1 MERID
6 SFFLKMHYEESLS
19 EKDKLKNI
27 KDIINW
33 EKFRPI
39 IGKLY
44 DNKSSKGGRP
54 NTDEVV
60 MVKAIVLQTLFHLS
74 DEALEF
80 NMNDRISFQMFIG
93 LDQKVPDFTTVWRFK
108 ERIAKDGID
117 KKIHEEFLRQISEK
131 GYSVQKGVMQDASII
146 SSDIGKSRQNQERKK
161 RKRGKKIRLTEKQLS
176 HIDTDASF
184 TKKANKSYHG
194 YKLHIK
200 TDIDNNF
207 IQDYETTTASVH
219 DSQIDLVTEGDTLA
233 LRDKGYNG
241 VPLKCHGVRD
251 YTMKRAARGHPLTE
265 YDKWRNKMISS
276 VRILVEKPFAVIKRH
291 FGRDRTRV
299 TRLKRVHVQQFCNCF
314 TYNLMNLAY
323 LERVKG

>member
-1 MERID
+1 
-6 SFFLKMHYEESLS
+6 MHYEESLS
-19 EKDKLKNI
+19 EKDKLRKI
-27 KDIINW
+27 KEIIEW

-39 IGKLY
+39 IGDLY
-44 DNKSSKGGRP
+44 DNNSSKGGRP
-54 NTDEVV
+54 NIDEVV

-108 ERIAKDGID
+108 ERIGKDGID
-117 KKIHEEFLRQISEK
+117 KKIHEEFLRQIEEK
-131 GYSVQKGVMQDASII
+131 GYSIQKGVIQDASII

-161 RKRGKKIRLTEKQLS
+161 RKRGKRVRLTDKQMS
-176 HIDTDASF
+176 HIDKDATF
-184 TKKANKSYHG
+184 VKKGNKSYHG

-200 TDIDNNF
+200 TDINNNF

-219 DSQIDLVTEGDTLA
+219 DSQIDLVSEGDNMA
-233 LRDKGYNG
+233 LRDKGYHG
-241 VPLKCHGVRD
+241 VPLKFQGVKD
-251 YTMKRAARGHPLTE
+251 YTMKRASRGHPLSKE
-265 YDKWRNKMISS
+265 DKWRNKIISR
-276 VRILVEKPFAVIKRH
+276 VRILVEKPFAVIKRN

-323 LERVKG
+323 LERMKG

>member
-19 EKDKLKNI
+19 EKDKLRKI
-27 KDIINW
+27 KEIIDW

-39 IGKLY
+39 IGDLY
-44 DNKSSKGGRP
+44 DNNSSKGGRP
-54 NTDEVV
+54 NIDEVV

-108 ERIAKDGID
+108 ERIGKEGID
-117 KKIHEEFLRQISEK
+117 KKIHEEFLRQVEEK

-161 RKRGKKIRLTEKQLS
+161 RKRGKKIRLTDKQLS
-176 HIDTDASF
+176 HIDKDGTF
-184 TKKANKSYHG
+184 VKKGNKSYHG
-194 YKLHIK
+194 YKVHIK

-207 IQDYETTTASVH
+207 IRDYETTTASVH
-219 DSQIDLVTEGDTLA
+219 DSQIDLISKGDKLA
-233 LRDKGYNG
+233 LRDKGYYG
-241 VPLKCHGVRD
+241 VPLKCQGVRD
-251 YTMKRAARGHPLTE
+251 YTMKRASRGHPLTDE
-265 YDKWRNKMISS
+265 DKWRNKMISR
-276 VRILVEKPFAVIKRH
+276 VRILVEKPFAVIKRI
-291 FGRDRTRV
+291 FGRDHTRV
-299 TRLKRVHVQQFCNCF
+299 TRLKRVHVQQFFNCF